1 MSQSQLSLVIRPQTQ
16 PHLGRVTGHANLPAT
31 QVYFVHRDLLCW
43 DLEDMAFISLNK
55 VKEEEKSVISKE
67 ARNELKEWLKGKP
80 KNLNNSVWYDL
91 V

>member
-1 MSQSQLSLVIRPQTQ
+1 MV
-16 PHLGRVTGHANLPAT
+16 
-31 QVYFVHRDLLCW
+31 
-43 DLEDMAFISLNK
+43 FISLNK

-80 KNLNNSVWYDL
+80 KNLSNSVSYVL

>member
-1 MSQSQLSLVIRPQTQ
+1 MF
-16 PHLGRVTGHANLPAT
+16 N
-31 QVYFVHRDLLCW
+31 FFFRDLLCW
-43 DLEDMAFISLNK
+43 HLEDMAFISLNK
-55 VKEEEKSVISKE
+55 VNKKEKSVISKE